1 MIDHFIKEDSNFKA
15 LNCNDHTL
23 TLSFYG
29 PKILHLRIIQCDT
42 FIFCSK
48 VNLLGSIL
56 SQIIHLLYIHFLQN
70 FISFSLSSVKINY
83 QKVFSFIIF
92 PYK

>member
-56 SQIIHLLYIHFLQN
+56 SQIIHLLYIYFLHLRNNYHNYLILILYFN
-70 FISFSLSSVKINY
+70 FKILIN
-83 QKVFSFIIF
+83 
-92 PYK
+92 